1 MSQASP
7 THILDDQY
15 LTVRAKLIE
24 VAAVLDRLDR
34 AAGQASAVRDQAGA
48 VRGQSG
54 VGSGQGSAGAIED
67 LDQEPKRAAIEQAI
81 QILLRGTVDP
91 GERTEAIQ
99 RLLSRHYDQD
109 WRQSFGV

>member
-7 THILDDQY
+7 TRILDDQY

-34 AAGQASAVRDQAGA
+34 AAGQASAVSGQASA
-48 VRGQSG
+48 V
-54 VGSGQGSAGAIED
+54 SGQGTAGAIDD
-67 LDQEPKRAAIEQAI
+67 LDQSPKRAAIEQAI

-91 GERTEAIQ
+91 GERTEAVQ
-99 RLLSRHYDQD
+99 RLLSRRYDQD

>member
-7 THILDDQY
+7 TRILDDQY

-34 AAGQASAVRDQAGA
+34 AATAGQASAESGQAIA
-48 VRGQSG
+48 E
-54 VGSGQGSAGAIED
+54 SGQGGALSIND

-99 RLLSRHYDQD
+99 RLLSRRYDQD

>member
-1 MSQASP
+1 VSQASP
-7 THILDDQY
+7 TRILDDQY

-34 AAGQASAVRDQAGA
+34 AAGQASAVS
-48 VRGQSG
+48 GQSG
-54 VGSGQGSAGAIED
+54 VGSGQGSAGAIDD

>member
-7 THILDDQY
+7 TRILDDQY

-34 AAGQASAVRDQAGA
+34 AAGQASAGS
-48 VRGQSG
+48 GQSG
-54 VGSGQGSAGAIED
+54 AGSGEENAGAIDD

-99 RLLSRHYDQD
+99 RLLSRRYDQD

>member
-7 THILDDQY
+7 TRILDDQY

-34 AAGQASAVRDQAGA
+34 AANSGQASSVSGQASSGG
-48 VRGQSG
+48 GQSG
-54 VGSGQGSAGAIED
+54 SGAVDD
-67 LDQEPKRAAIEQAI
+67 LDREPKRAAIEQAI

-99 RLLSRHYDQD
+99 RLLSRRYDQD

>member
-7 THILDDQY
+7 TRILDDQY

-34 AAGQASAVRDQAGA
+34 AASSGQASSVSGQASSGG
-48 VRGQSG
+48 GQSG
-54 VGSGQGSAGAIED
+54 SGAIDD

-99 RLLSRHYDQD
+99 RLLSRRYDQD